1 MCQSPV
7 FANARRMDRVHLFC
21 RFPCTEYVD
30 DRASVGAH
38 GGARALATDFSA
50 HLLVRGLDKLCFFM
64 QYFVYSVSMIITV
77 VMITEIM
84 IMACREIV
92 QPLYTE

>member
-30 DRASVGAH
+30 DRVSVGAH
-38 GGARALATDFSA
+38 GGTRALATDSSA
-50 HLLVRGLDKLCFFM
+50 HLLVRGLCFFV
-64 QYFVYSVSMIITV
+64 QYFVYSVSMIIAI

-84 IMACREIV
+84 IMACKEIV
-92 QPLYTE
+92 QHLYTE

>member
-30 DRASVGAH
+30 DRVSVGAH
-38 GGARALATDFSA
+38 GGTRALATDSSA
-50 HLLVRGLDKLCFFM
+50 HLLVRGLGKLCFFV
-64 QYFVYSVSMIITV
+64 QYFVYSVSMIITI

-84 IMACREIV
+84 IMACKEIV
-92 QPLYTE
+92 QHLYTE